1 LETGVGDFVIKT
13 NDMIQITITPPAVVP
28 MLMAPVPLIGTG
40 TTVMIGNVPICLMG
54 DELPPSLKAPM
65 PYTSPPF
72 VTPGMGTLTII
83 LAPNNLSKK
92 TVNGKAMILKG
103 ATFQASFAVSS
114 PAMQPTPAG
123 PVPDPVMT
131 KPGTC
136 QFITTNIN
144 TQAS

>member
-1 LETGVGDFVIKT
+1 VGDFIIKT
-13 NDMIQITITPPAVVP
+13 NDMIQITITPPAIVP
-28 MLMAPVPLIGTG
+28 MLVAPVPLIGTG

-103 ATFQASFAVSS
+103 ATFQASFAVSA